1 MSHNAAPRPA
11 SPRSSFGNSSF
22 NRRSFLG
29 GAAAATGLVVLGR
42 VLTTSDFAFANVVTG
57 QGPYGA
63 LQAANSNGIQLPAG
77 FTSRVI
83 ATTGSTVPA
92 SSYTWHAAPDGG
104 SCFPTSGGGWV
115 YVSNSEVGS
124 GAGGAG
130 AISFDAAG
138 TTNGAYRIL
147 SGTSRNCAGGP
158 TPWGTWLSCEENGS
172 AGKVYECNPLG
183 SSQGTVRPALG
194 SFNHEAVS
202 VDPLTGRLYLTE
214 DDPSGRLY
222 RFTPTTPGNLSAG
235 VLEAARVTGTAVTW
249 VATSATSPDRQST
262 TTAFNGG
269 EGTWIHGRSL
279 FFTTKGNNR
288 VYELALDTQQLTILY
303 DANTLSG
310 APLTGVDNITA
321 HPASGDLFVA
331 EDGGNMEICLIAWVN
346 GVRQITPFL
355 RISGQ
360 SGSEIAGPA
369 FSPDGTRLYLS
380 SQRGTNGNGITYE
393 IRGPFRTDSQ
403 PPTGT
408 TTTTTIPATTTTIP
422 ATTTT
427 VAGTATTLVAQGS
440 TWRYL
445 DNGSN
450 QGTAWRAFGFND
462 SAWKTGAAPLG
473 YGDPVATTVSF
484 GSSSSRKYITTY
496 FRRQFNAT
504 NGFTSLSL
512 RLRRDD
518 GAVVYINGTEVAR
531 SNMPTGTVSSST
543 LASSTIDGSG
553 ETAFTTIPVTAQLFA
568 GANVIAVEIHQRSR
582 TSSDIV
588 FDASLTGTGNTGS
601 LPIR

>member
-1 MSHNAAPRPA
+1 M
-11 SPRSSFGNSSF
+11 
-22 NRRSFLG
+22 
-29 GAAAATGLVVLGR
+29 
-42 VLTTSDFAFANVVTG
+42 
-57 QGPYGA
+57 
-63 LQAANSNGIQLPAG
+63 
-77 FTSRVI
+77 
-83 ATTGSTVPA
+83 
-92 SSYTWHAAPDGG
+92 
-104 SCFPTSGGGWV
+104 
-115 YVSNSEVGS
+115 SNSEVGS

-130 AISFDAAG
+130 AISFDATG
-138 TTNGAYRIL
+138 NTNGGYRIL

-172 AGKVYECNPLG
+172 GGKVYECNPLG

-249 VATSATSPDRQST
+249 VATSATDPDRQST

-303 DANTLSG
+303 DANTLTG

-321 HPASGDLFVA
+321 HPTSGDLFVA

-355 RISGQ
+355 RITGQ

-380 SQRGTNGNGITYE
+380 SQRGTNGRRHHLRDPRTVPY
-393 IRGPFRTDSQ
+393 RVAAAHRHDDHHDDPGP
-403 PPTGT
+403 T
-408 TTTTTIPATTTTIP
+408 TTTAAPATTT
-422 ATTTT
+422 
-427 VAGTATTLVAQGS
+427 LVATGS

-473 YGDPVATTVSF
+473 YGDPVTTMVSF

-496 FRRQFNAT
+496 FRQQFNAT

-531 SNMPTGTVSSST
+531 SNMPSGTISSST
-543 LASSTIDGSG
+543 LASATIDGSG

-568 GANVIAVEIHQRSR
+568 GGQRHRRGDPPAGPQQLRHRVRRLAHRYRQHGS
-582 TSSDIV
+582 
-588 FDASLTGTGNTGS
+588 AAHSLTTSPSRPRTRPDRVVDRPKRCS
-601 LPIR
+601 LNSIQRRR

>member
-1 MSHNAAPRPA
+1 MSQNAPPQPSSSR
-11 SPRSSFGNSSF
+11 SPFGNSSF

-29 GAAAATGLVVLGR
+29 GAVAATGLVVLGR

-83 ATTGSTVPA
+83 ATTGSAVPG

-104 SCFPTSGGGWV
+104 ACFPTSGGGWV

-138 TTNGAYRIL
+138 NTNGAYRIL

-172 AGKVYECNPLG
+172 AARSTSATRWDRARAP
-183 SSQGTVRPALG
+183 VRPALG

-202 VDPLTGRLYLTE
+202 VDPITGRLYLTE

-249 VATSATSPDRQST
+249 VATSATAPDRQST

-288 VYELALDTQQLTILY
+288 VYELALDTQQLTSC
-303 DANTLSG
+303 T
-310 APLTGVDNITA
+310 
-321 HPASGDLFVA
+321 
-331 EDGGNMEICLIAWVN
+331 
-346 GVRQITPFL
+346 TP
-355 RISGQ
+355 
-360 SGSEIAGPA
+360 
-369 FSPDGTRLYLS
+369 TRC
-380 SQRGTNGNGITYE
+380 RE
-393 IRGPFRTDSQ
+393 
-403 PPTGT
+403 
-408 TTTTTIPATTTTIP
+408 
-422 ATTTT
+422 
-427 VAGTATTLVAQGS
+427 
-440 TWRYL
+440 
-445 DNGSN
+445 
-450 QGTAWRAFGFND
+450 
-462 SAWKTGAAPLG
+462 
-473 YGDPVATTVSF
+473 
-484 GSSSSRKYITTY
+484 
-496 FRRQFNAT
+496 RR
-504 NGFTSLSL
+504 
-512 RLRRDD
+512 
-518 GAVVYINGTEVAR
+518 
-531 SNMPTGTVSSST
+531 
-543 LASSTIDGSG
+543 
-553 ETAFTTIPVTAQLFA
+553 
-568 GANVIAVEIHQRSR
+568 
-582 TSSDIV
+582 
-588 FDASLTGTGNTGS
+588 
-601 LPIR
+601 

>member
-1 MSHNAAPRPA
+1 
-11 SPRSSFGNSSF
+11 
-22 NRRSFLG
+22 
-29 GAAAATGLVVLGR
+29 
-42 VLTTSDFAFANVVTG
+42 
-57 QGPYGA
+57 
-63 LQAANSNGIQLPAG
+63 
-77 FTSRVI
+77 
-83 ATTGSTVPA
+83 VPA
-92 SSYTWHAAPDGG
+92 
-104 SCFPTSGGGWV
+104 V
-115 YVSNSEVGS
+115 R
-124 GAGGAG
+124 G

-138 TTNGAYRIL
+138 NTNGAYRIL

-202 VDPLTGRLYLTE
+202 VDPVTGRLYLTE

-235 VLEAARVTGTAVTW
+235 VLEAARVTGAAVTW
-249 VATSATSPDRQST
+249 VATSATAPDRQST

-321 HPASGDLFVA
+321 HPTSGDLLVA

-346 GVRQITPFL
+346 GVREITPFL
-355 RISGQ
+355 RINGQ

-393 IRGPFRTDSQ
+393 IRGPFRTSSQ
-403 PPTGT
+403 PPSGT
-408 TTTTTIPATTTTIP
+408 TTTTTVAGATTT
-422 ATTTT
+422 
-427 VAGTATTLVAQGS
+427 VLAGPTTLVAPGS

-484 GSSSSRKYITTY
+484 GSSSSRKFITTY
-496 FRRQFNAT
+496 FRQQFNAT

-518 GAVVYINGTEVAR
+518 GAVVYINGAEVAR
-531 SNMPTGTVSSST
+531 SNMPTGTISSTT
-543 LASSTIDGSG
+543 LASSTVDGAA
-553 ETAFTTIPVTAQLFA
+553 ETAFTTIPVTAPLFA
-568 GANVIAVEIHQRSR
+568 GANVIAVEIHQRAR

-588 FDASLTGTGNTGS
+588 FDASLTGSGNTGP
-601 LPIR
+601 LPTR

>member
-1 MSHNAAPRPA
+1 MSHNAAPQPATSRP
-11 SPRSSFGNSSF
+11 SFGGSSF

-63 LQAANSNGIQLPAG
+63 LQAANANGIQLPAG

-83 ATTGSTVPA
+83 ATTGSAVPG
-92 SSYTWHAAPDGG
+92 SSYTWHGAPDGG
-104 SCFPTSGGGWV
+104 ACFPTSGGGWV
-115 YVSNSEVGS
+115 YVSNSELGS
-124 GAGGAG
+124 GGGGAG

-147 SGTSRNCAGGP
+147 SGTTRNCAGGP

-172 AGKVYECNPLG
+172 GGKVYECNPFG
-183 SSQGTVRPALG
+183 ASQGTVRPALG

-202 VDPLTGRLYLTE
+202 VDPVTGRLYLTE

-222 RFTPTTPGNLSAG
+222 RFTPTTPGNLTAG
-235 VLEAARVTGTAVTW
+235 VLEAARVSGTAVTW
-249 VATSATSPDRQST
+249 VATSATAPDRQST

-321 HPASGDLFVA
+321 HPTSGDLFVA

-355 RISGQ
+355 RINGQ

-393 IRGPFRTDSQ
+393 IRGPFRTSSQ
-403 PPTGT
+403 PPSGT
-408 TTTTTIPATTTTIP
+408 TTT
-422 ATTTT
+422 TTTT
-427 VAGTATTLVAQGS
+427 VAGTTTTVPAGPTTLIAQGS

-450 QGTAWRAFGFND
+450 QGTAWRAFGFDD
-462 SAWKTGAAPLG
+462 SRWKTGAAPLG
-473 YGDPVATTVSF
+473 YGDPVTTTVSF

-496 FRRQFNAT
+496 FRQQFNAT

-531 SNMPTGTVSSST
+531 SNMPTGTISSST
-543 LASSTIDGSG
+543 LASSTVDGAA
-553 ETAFTTIPVTAQLFA
+553 ETAFTTIPISAQLFA
-568 GANVIAVEIHQRSR
+568 GANVIAVEIHQRAR
-582 TSSDIV
+582 NSSDIV
-588 FDASLTGTGNTGS
+588 FDASLTGSGTTGP
-601 LPIR
+601 LPSR

>member
-1 MSHNAAPRPA
+1 MSHSAAPQPA
-11 SPRSSFGNSSF
+11 SSRSSLGNSSF

-83 ATTGSTVPA
+83 ANTGSTVPG

-104 SCFPTSGGGWV
+104 ACFPTSGGGWV

-172 AGKVYECNPLG
+172 GGKVYECNPLG

-249 VATSATSPDRQST
+249 VATSATAPDRQST

-321 HPASGDLFVA
+321 HPTSGDLFVA

-408 TTTTTIPATTTTIP
+408 TTTTTIPHHDPRHDHDHGRRSRDHARCARDRRGAISTTARTRGPHGGPSDSTTRRGRPVRRRSATAIRSP
-422 ATTTT
+422 
-427 VAGTATTLVAQGS
+427 
-440 TWRYL
+440 
-445 DNGSN
+445 
-450 QGTAWRAFGFND
+450 
-462 SAWKTGAAPLG
+462 P
-473 YGDPVATTVSF
+473 TVSF

-531 SNMPTGTVSSST
+531 SNMPTGTITSST

-568 GANVIAVEIHQRSR
+568 GANVIAVEIHQRAR
-582 TSSDIV
+582 NSSDIV
-588 FDASLTGTGNTGS
+588 FDASLTGTGNTGP
-601 LPIR
+601 LPTR